1 MNPISGIFLIFL
13 GSLGAASFYVPF
25 KKVKG
30 WAWES
35 YWLTQG
41 VAAWLIAPVIFAL
54 IFVPKGELIPILKE
68 APASAKLMAVFFGA
82 LWGFGGLTFGLSIR
96 YLGIALG
103 QSIAL
108 GLCAA
113 FGTLIP
119 PIVAGQNL
127 FSSTGG
133 ILTVTGVAITVA
145 GIAVI
150 GYAGALKSSEM
161 SEEEKKAAVKEF
173 ALKKG
178 LLIAVFAGVMS
189 ACFNFGFESAKP
201 IEKIALEHGTNPL
214 FQKNPSLIFILFGGF
229 ITNLVYCGYLNIKNG
244 SYRDYYSVS
253 GTVLLNN
260 LFFTFLAGFLW
271 FLQFHF
277 FGMGSSRLPAGM
289 AVFGWSILMA
299 LNIAV
304 SNIWGLVLN
313 ELKGVKRKTIIVLL
327 VGIAILILS
336 TFVVKLDNFPL

>member
-1 MNPISGIFLIFL
+1 MNPIAGILLIAL

-25 KKVKG
+25 KKVKL

-35 YWLTQG
+35 YWIVQG
-41 VAAWLIAPVIFAL
+41 VAAWLIAPILFAYM
-54 IFVPKGELIPILKE
+54 FVPKGQLFPIISE
-68 APASAKLMAVFFGA
+68 APASAKLYAMIFGA

-96 YLGIALG
+96 YLGVALG

-119 PIVAGQNL
+119 PVIAGDNL
-127 FSSTGG
+127 FLTTSG
-133 ILTVTGVAITVA
+133 ILTIVGVSITVA

-150 GYAGALKSSEM
+150 GYAGSLKSKEM
-161 SEEEKKAAVKEF
+161 TEEEKRVAVKEF

-178 LLIAVFAGVMS
+178 IFIAVFAGIMS

-201 IEKIALEHGTNPL
+201 IEIVALAHGTNPL
-214 FQKNPSLIFILFGGF
+214 FQKNPSLIFILLGGF
-229 ITNLVYCGYLNIKNG
+229 ITNAIYCGFLNIKNKT
-244 SYRDYYSVS
+244 YRDYFSVS
-253 GTVLLNN
+253 GSVLLNN

-277 FGMGSSRLPAGM
+277 YGMGSSKLPQGM

-299 LNIAV
+299 LNIAI
-304 SNIWGLVLN
+304 SNIWGILLN
-313 ELKGVKRKTIIVLL
+313 EWKGAKRKTIVILIIGIV
-327 VGIAILILS
+327 ILILS
-336 TFVVKLDNFPL
+336 TFVVKLG

>member
-1 MNPISGIFLIFL
+1 MNPIAGIFLIAL
-13 GSLGAASFYVPF
+13 GSIGAASFYVPF
-25 KKVKG
+25 KKVKI

-35 YWLTQG
+35 YWLSQG
-41 VAAWLIAPVIFAL
+41 VAAWLIAPVVFAL
-54 IFVPKGELIPILKE
+54 IFVPKGELLPIIKE
-68 APASAKLMAVFFGA
+68 APMNAKLMAVFFGA

-119 PIVAGQNL
+119 PIVAGENL
-127 FSSTGG
+127 FASTAG
-133 ILTVTGVAITVA
+133 ILTMTGVAITVA
-145 GIAVI
+145 GISII
-150 GYAGALKSSEM
+150 GYAGSLKSKEM

-178 LLIAVFAGVMS
+178 IFIAIFAGVMS

-201 IEKIALEHGTNPL
+201 IEAVALAHGTNPL

-229 ITNLVYCGYLNIKNG
+229 ITNLVYCGYLNIKNKT
-244 SYRDYYSVS
+244 YRDYFSVPGS
-253 GTVLLNN
+253 ILLNN
-260 LFFTFLAGFLW
+260 LFFTFLAGLLW

-277 FGMGSSRLPAGM
+277 FGMGSSKLPAGM

-299 LNIAV
+299 LNIAI
-304 SNIWGLVLN
+304 SNIWGIFLN
-313 ELKGVKRKTIIVLL
+313 EWKGVQKKTIIVLIA
-327 VGIAILILS
+327 GITVLILS
-336 TFVVKLDNFPL
+336 TFVVKLG